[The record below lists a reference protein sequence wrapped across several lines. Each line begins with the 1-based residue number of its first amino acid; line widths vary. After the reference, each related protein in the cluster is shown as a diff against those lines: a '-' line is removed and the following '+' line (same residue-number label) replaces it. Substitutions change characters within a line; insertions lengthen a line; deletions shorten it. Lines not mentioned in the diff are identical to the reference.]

1 MKKHRQGCAE
11 CAWTMNWNCP
21 ALYFT
26 GRECACFT
34 PRVKRTTAPKLKGNM
49 GYIHRKRNG

>member
-1 MKKHRQGCAE
+1 MKKHKNSCAE

-21 ALYFT
+21 ALYCT

-34 PRVKRTTAPKLKGNM
+34 PRAKGKTAPKLKGNM

>member
-11 CAWTMNWNCP
+11 CVWTMNWNCP

-26 GRECACFT
+26 GLECAAFR
-34 PRVKRTTAPKLKGNM
+34 PRKGVERAPKLKGA
-49 GYIHRKRNG
+49 GGWFRKGGNG

>member
-1 MKKHRQGCAE
+1 MKKHRHSCTE

-34 PRVKRTTAPKLKGNM
+34 PRVKRKTAPKLKGNM